1 MRAENPGTLIALD
14 VGTKTIGLA
23 VCDPLRILARPLSTL
38 ARKGVR
44 QDVARLLP
52 ILEAHE
58 VVGLVVGLPLGLDG
72 AENRSTRLARQVGDA
87 LAQASGLPL
96 AYHDE
101 RFSSVEAE
109 RRLLAQDMSRRK
121 RKQRIDQAAA
131 TVILQDFMDSSESS
145 GFSLEKT
152 RDFP

>member
-1 MRAENPGTLIALD
+1 MSATLPGPLIALD

-23 VCDPLRILARPLSTL
+23 VCDPMRILAHPLSTL

-44 QDVARLLP
+44 QDVARLRP
-52 ILEAHE
+52 ILAEHGI
-58 VVGLVVGLPLGLDG
+58 VGIVTGLPLGLDG
-72 AENRSTRLARQVGDA
+72 AENRSTHLARQVGDA
-87 LAQASGLPL
+87 LAQASGLPV

-109 RRLLAQDMSRRK
+109 RRLLAQDMSRKK

-131 TVILQDFMDSSESS
+131 TVILQDFMDSSESL
-145 GFSLEKT
+145 GFA
-152 RDFP
+152 RDQG